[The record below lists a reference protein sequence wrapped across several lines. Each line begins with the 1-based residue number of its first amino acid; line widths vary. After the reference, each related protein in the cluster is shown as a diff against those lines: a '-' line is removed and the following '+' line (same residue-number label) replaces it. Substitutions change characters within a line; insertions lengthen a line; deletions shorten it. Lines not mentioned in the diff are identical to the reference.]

1 MSNTATGSLRRRI
14 FTAMVVLVL
23 LSTLLVG
30 VVTVYHYR
38 SEIQNYHRE
47 RLGRK
52 EAAIRESIVYTLRTT
67 SYEIS
72 TENLP
77 FIFRE
82 DLYRIAD
89 IHNLPLQIFDLE
101 GNLLK
106 DSKQLFAIDSTLP
119 RSIDKKLLE
128 NIKKSPSKRFILKDD
143 RKEMSFRSSY
153 SYILDFNFKPIG
165 ILHIRYEEENYLV
178 NKELQDFLLK
188 IGQVF
193 AFIFLISILISFLIS
208 GYIIKSLKN
217 LSAKIAATDLSNIN
231 QKLDPDKVAE
241 ELKVIV
247 DSYNN
252 MVDKLEESA
261 EKLALS
267 EREQAWQEMAKQVAH
282 EIKNPLTPMRLSI
295 QSFERKFEPNESKN
309 QEKIHQF
316 CQTLIEQID
325 TMSEI
330 ASAFSNFADI
340 SIQQNQ
346 RLDLNPLSLSGI
358 NVFDPEIVH
367 FTAYEKPLWI
377 NIDKSQ
383 YLRMLTN
390 LIKNAL
396 QATEEV
402 DHPSVNVALHQTK
415 DGFAELSISDN
426 GSGIPDALRERIF
439 EPKFTTK
446 SKGMGLGL
454 AIVKKIVT
462 NAGGSIDFESDE
474 TGTRFIVKLPLIDS
488 N

>member
-1 MSNTATGSLRRRI
+1 MNNTATGSLRRRI
-14 FTAMVVLVL
+14 FTAMVALVL

-52 EAAIRESIVYTLRTT
+52 EAAIRESIAYSLRTT
-67 SYEIS
+67 SYEIT

-106 DSKQLFAIDSTLP
+106 DSKQLFAIDRTLP
-119 RSIDKKLLE
+119 KNIDEMLLE
-128 NIKKSPSKRFILKDD
+128 NIKQSPGKRLIVRDQQE
-143 RKEMSFRSSY
+143 EMSFRSSF
-153 SYILDFNFKPIG
+153 SYILDLNFKPIG

-178 NKELQDFLLK
+178 TKELQDFLLK

-193 AFIFLISILISFLIS
+193 AFIFLVSILISFLIS
-208 GYIIKSLKN
+208 GYIIKSLKS
-217 LSAKIAATDLSNIN
+217 LSAKIASTDLNNTN
-231 QKLDPDKVAE
+231 QKLDPNAVAE
-241 ELKVIV
+241 ELQVIV

-252 MVDKLEESA
+252 MVDKLEESV

-267 EREQAWQEMAKQVAH
+267 EREQAWREMAKQVAH

-295 QSFERKFEPNESKN
+295 QNFERKFNPNDPN
-309 QEKIHQF
+309 NPEKIKKF
-316 CQTLIEQID
+316 SQTLIEQID

-340 SIQQNQ
+340 SIQKNQ
-346 RLDLNPLSLSGI
+346 RLELNQLTLSGI
-358 NVFDPEIVH
+358 NVFDQDIVRC
-367 FTAYEKPLWI
+367 TAFKNQLWV
-377 NIDKSQ
+377 NIDKNQ

-390 LIKNAL
+390 LVKNAL
-396 QATEEV
+396 QAAEEKE
-402 DHPSVNVALHQTK
+402 HPSVKVSLSQTE
-415 DGFAELSISDN
+415 GFAHLCVSDN
-426 GSGIPDALRERIF
+426 GSGIPETLRERIF

-454 AIVKKIVT
+454 AIVKKIIT
-462 NAGGSIDFESDE
+462 NAGGSIDFKSDDS
-474 TGTRFIVKLPLIDS
+474 GTTFIVKLPLTEND
-488 N
+488 